1 MNQSEIFK
9 LNWKDLTN
17 SLLLAVVSSVL
28 MAVQQL
34 ISTKGFAITGD
45 DLQTILGVAV
55 SVAISYL
62 VKNVFTDK
70 AGDNP
75 VTDAVGKV
83 LKKK

>member
-1 MNQSEIFK
+1 MNPSEMFR

-28 MAVQQL
+28 MALQQL
-34 ISTKGFAITGD
+34 ISTKGFAITLD
-45 DLQTILGVAV
+45 DLQVILGVGV
-55 SVAISYL
+55 STGIAYL

-83 LKKK
+83 FKKT